1 MSDKIEPEVDNRNTS
16 ENDQPEKADG
26 KNNISNQQNILTR
39 NEEQIIME
47 VFHQAHHK
55 GKKPKLTYFWE
66 FLMLFLA
73 VFCGFLAEYLLEHQI
88 ENEKGKQYV
97 ESMIADIIAD
107 SVKINRSLLYCL
119 EQESGLDSLSKLV
132 LNQPYNDSIVK
143 KIYILH
149 LRHSRSAYTVPFT
162 QRTISQ
168 LKNSGG
174 MRLLPNRKVSDIITV
189 YNETTED
196 AEYQGDY
203 FAMNSLGD
211 LNNYNIK
218 LFNMK
223 HFINSDEN
231 DMTNFLKPTT
241 IVKFINDDEKFLYEY
256 GNTVRASREVLTFY
270 IKKLKGIQQSI
281 PETLEI
287 LNKEID

>member
-1 MSDKIEPEVDNRNTS
+1 
-16 ENDQPEKADG
+16 
-26 KNNISNQQNILTR
+26 
-39 NEEQIIME
+39 
-47 VFHQAHHK
+47 
-55 GKKPKLTYFWE
+55 
-66 FLMLFLA
+66 MLFLA

-196 AEYQGDY
+196 AECQGDY

-270 IKKLKGIQQSI
+270 IKKLKEIQKSI